1 MDKFKARLSL
11 TSTQEQSFS
20 ELRVEGI
27 LEELEGIGEV
37 NKEEVSIYPTF
48 IYEEEMYIEI
58 GSFVINGT
66 EESISENRIPV
77 GVYDS
82 NGNNIG
88 GQIFLI
94 NDLLGLEPLSARP
107 YNFKF
112 DKENLKLSHI
122 NKDEITLKIQEDLS
136 LFNTFY
142 LDIENLSEDFPKERL
157 IEIKNQLKVD
167 VDTIKFSPIEIGSN
181 ENGDIE
187 LILLVN
193 NGYKEQMS
201 SEWLPITIQNQKG
214 EVIVSE
220 MFNINLENLTPLKSR
235 IVTIVIDKKN
245 HKIQFNEEDLYRV
258 TFTVID

>member
-1 MDKFKARLSL
+1 MNKFKARLSL
-11 TSTQEQSFS
+11 TPIQEQSFS

-27 LEELEGIGEV
+27 LEELEEIGEI
-37 NKEEVSIYPTF
+37 NKGEIAICPTF
-48 IYEEEMYIEI
+48 IYEEETYIEI
-58 GSFVINGT
+58 GTFVINGT
-66 EESISENRIPV
+66 EDNISENRIPV
-77 GVYDS
+77 GIYDS

-94 NDLLGLEPLSARP
+94 NDLIGLEPLSARP

-112 DKENLKLSHI
+112 NKENLKLSNT
-122 NKDEITLKIQEDLS
+122 NKDEITLKIQEDMS

-142 LDIENLSEDFPKERL
+142 LDIENLPEDFPKERL
-157 IEIKNQLKVD
+157 VEIKNQLRVD
-167 VDTIKFSPIEIGSN
+167 VDTIKFSPIQIENN

-201 SEWLPITIQNQKG
+201 SEWLPITIQNQKD

-235 IVTIVIDKKN
+235 IVTIVIDKKD
-245 HKIQFNEEDLYRV
+245 HKIEFNEEDLYRV